1 MAGNALGR
9 EGQLRG
15 GRAPWDAFFQH
26 RAGGRTPCHSIASA
40 DERLLAPSPEGEGAS
55 NCLCYASHP
64 GPGLSW
70 RFMRAAPLVQSALT
84 PTLTLRRGSFK
95 AGEHVLVVAEGA
107 VIHQIPVTD
116 ILP

>member
-1 MAGNALGR
+1 
-9 EGQLRG
+9 
-15 GRAPWDAFFQH
+15 
-26 RAGGRTPCHSIASA
+26 
-40 DERLLAPSPEGEGAS
+40 
-55 NCLCYASHP
+55 
-64 GPGLSW
+64 
-70 RFMRAAPLVQSALT
+70 MRAAPLVQSALT